1 MILHIIRHGE
11 TPWNKLKRLQGQ
23 TDIPLAEEGIRLAK
37 ITGDNMRDIPI
48 DLVISSPLVRAVET
62 AKLITAGRNIPIFT
76 DDRIIE
82 ISFGEWEG
90 ECILDSEK
98 LPEDFRRQ
106 FYEDPLHC
114 MRPPKGETFAD
125 VCKRT
130 GEFYESLLANSDYK
144 NANILISTHG
154 AAGRCLLTQ
163 FYEDKED
170 IWRGG
175 VSANC
180 AVTSVEIIEGNS
192 RILGKDRIFYD
203 S

>member
-11 TPWNKLKRLQGQ
+11 TQWNKEKRLQGQ

-37 ITGDNMRDIPI
+37 ITGDNMRDIPL
-48 DLVISSPLVRAVET
+48 DFVISSPLTRAVET
-62 AKLITAGRNIPIFT
+62 AKLITAERNIPLFT

-98 LPEDFRRQ
+98 LPGDFRRL

-125 VCKRT
+125 VCKRA
-130 GEFYESLLANSDYK
+130 GDFYASLLANPDYE

-175 VSANC
+175 VPANC
-180 AVTSVEIIEGNS
+180 AVTSVEIKDGKTC
-192 RILGKDRIFYD
+192 ILGKDLIFYD